1 MAFEFEDSGW
11 FPTINFLKKSNNWV
25 EILEEAAENVIEEIR
40 DDAEQILY
48 SKLKRN
54 TGSVGNEIFTYTEV
68 IGDKVS
74 LGLEC
79 EHLAASIIEYGGYSP
94 FPPWYGVGGTL
105 PYPVAKKI
113 FENQPFAQP
122 RPFLR
127 PALTNGVD
135 NINSEIMAVAKSKL
149 P

>member
-1 MAFEFEDSGW
+1 MAFEFVDSGW

-48 SKLKRN
+48 SKVKRN
-54 TGSVGNEIFTYTEV
+54 TGSVGESIFTYSEV

-74 LGLEC
+74 LGLES
-79 EHLAASIIEYGGYSP
+79 EHPAASIIEYGGYSP
-94 FPPWYGVGGTL
+94 FPPWGSSSGL
-105 PYPVAKKI
+105 PFPVAKKI
-113 FENQPFAQP
+113 YENQPFAQP

-127 PALTNGVD
+127 PALTNGID
-135 NINSEIMAVAKSKL
+135 DINSEIMAVAKSKL